1 MAKRR
6 ATEDTAMCTQRRAA
20 LGLLGAT
27 LLLKTAGAWAAGY
40 PSKPITVVVPFAPG
54 GYTDV
59 VARLLA
65 EKMGGLLGQP
75 VIIENRPGAGS
86 TIGTNLV
93 AKAAPDGY
101 TLGLVA
107 ISQVIAPRLYKEL
120 PYDAMNDFVP
130 VGRLV
135 DAPSVLVVNPALP
148 VKSVADLIALAK
160 AKPRTIGYASSG
172 NGSTQHL
179 IGSLFASM
187 TGTQL
192 NHIPYKGSNQSLV
205 DVIGGQVAIS
215 FVSVPNAL
223 PHIKAGRLRALA
235 VTTAT
240 RTPDLPDVPT
250 LQEAGLKGFDVAGWL
265 GIVAPAKTPPEIVAR
280 VQQASAQALSTP
292 DARRALAA
300 AGVNLNLSD
309 GAAFG
314 KLLHSEYDRW
324 GKVIAGAGTKVE

>member
-1 MAKRR
+1 MR
-6 ATEDTAMCTQRRAA
+6 RRAA
-20 LGLLGAT
+20 LGLVGGG
-27 LLLKTAGAWAAGY
+27 LLRIAAGVRAAAPY
-40 PSKPITVVVPFAPG
+40 PSKPVTVIVPFAPG

-65 EKMGGLLGQP
+65 DKMGALLQQP

-86 TIGTNLV
+86 TIGANLI

-101 TLGLVA
+101 TIGLVA
-107 ISQVIAPRLYKEL
+107 MSQILAPWLYKSL
-120 PYDAMNDFVP
+120 PYDALNDFAP
-130 VGRLV
+130 IGRLV
-135 DAPSVLVVNPALP
+135 DAPSVLVVNPSLP
-148 VKSVADLIALAK
+148 VKTVADLVALAK
-160 AKPRTIGYASSG
+160 AKPKTIGYASSG

-179 IGSLFASM
+179 VGSLFASM

-215 FVSVPNAL
+215 FVGVPNAL
-223 PHIKAGRLRALA
+223 PHVKAGRLRALA

-240 RTPDLPDVPT
+240 RAPDLPDVPT

-265 GIVAPAKTPPEIVAR
+265 GMVAPAKTPPEILAR
-280 VQQASAQALSTP
+280 LQRASADALGTP
-292 DARRALAA
+292 DARRGLAV

-309 GAAFG
+309 GPAFG
-314 KLLHSEYDRW
+314 RLLRSEYERW
-324 GKVIAGAGTKVE
+324 GKVVAEAGTKVE

>member
-1 MAKRR
+1 MR
-6 ATEDTAMCTQRRAA
+6 AQRRAA
-20 LGLLGAT
+20 LGFIGAA
-27 LLLKTAGAWAAGY
+27 LLLQATGARAAAY
-40 PSKPITVVVPFAPG
+40 PSKPITIVVPFAPG
-54 GYTDV
+54 GYTDA

-65 EKMGGLLGQP
+65 EKMGTLLGQP

-107 ISQVIAPRLYKEL
+107 MSQVLAPWLYKQL
-120 PYDAMNDFVP
+120 PYDALNDFTP
-130 VGRLV
+130 IGRLV

-148 VKSVADLIALAK
+148 VKSVADLVALAK
-160 AKPRTIGYASSG
+160 AKPKTIGYASSG

-179 IGSLFASM
+179 VGSLFASM

-215 FVSVPNAL
+215 FVGVPNAL

-240 RTPDLPDVPT
+240 RAPDLPDVPT

-280 VQQASAQALSTP
+280 IQQASAQALSAP
-292 DARRALAA
+292 DARKALAA

-314 KLLHSEYDRW
+314 RLLRSEYERW
-324 GKVIAGAGTKVE
+324 GKVIVESGTKVD